1 VTLLRSSLF
10 GPLQLRRCLE
20 WPDACPLRRDDDETV
35 PHDVRFR
42 CQRIDQTASAAGW
55 LAASMTHTDDMTLM
69 RQIVAEDGWTIAWL
83 SDAQVVDLVAAKVAR
98 RDLCLLVAERTA
110 SGARMS
116 GLARVM
122 AAAGIAETPSMLRS
136 RPDSDD
142 PRQAVAAMSEFADDM
157 DQAMQAAVLQEAARD
172 GVPFCEMCEKARR
185 AAQSSSAS
193 SPA

>member
-1 VTLLRSSLF
+1 MTLLRSSLF

-20 WPDACPLRRDDDETV
+20 WPDACPLRRDDDERA
-35 PHDVRFR
+35 PDDVRYR
-42 CQRIDQTASAAGW
+42 CLSIDQTASAADW
-55 LAASMTHTDDMTLM
+55 LAASMTHTDDMTRM

-83 SDAQVVDLVAAKVAR
+83 SDAQVVDIVARKVAR
-98 RDLCLLVAERTA
+98 RDLCLLVSERIA

-122 AAAGIAETPSMLRS
+122 AAAAVAETPSMLRS
-136 RPDSDD
+136 RPDLDD
-142 PRQAVAAMSEFADDM
+142 PRQTIAAMSEFADDM
-157 DQAMQAAVLQEAARD
+157 DQAMQAGVLEEAARD
-172 GVPFCEMCEKARR
+172 GVPFCEVCEKARQ